1 MKKDG
6 AIKRSSI
13 RVKMVLVF
21 GLVFMITVAVLS
33 AISVFIARK
42 AVIDKVEIH
51 LKDKASDTA
60 EIIDR
65 MAGSMWQFLTGLAR
79 NSIMLDKSLSY
90 TEKCKILQKEGDT
103 NANFDFFSIV
113 DMDGNRFTY
122 EGFVGNFSDM
132 DWFKKS
138 VQGKNA
144 IAEPV
149 ISRYTKNLQIV
160 FSVPVYDID
169 GKIIAVLSAGV
180 PGHGLSHDI
189 ADIVVGKTGNC
200 YIMGLDGVIIGDKD
214 TTLVDD
220 MVNIVSKGKLD
231 KTFASV
237 GKFLEKALSN
247 NKSEVGYY
255 EYKGIEYMG
264 SYAKMQSTGWT
275 VVIRAPKGEFLD
287 AVRTLTFSMTG
298 TSLVLSVVLLLIVY
312 FLAYTIVKPISK
324 TVDALDNIAKGEG
337 DLTVRLPERGN
348 DEITDLS
355 VKFNQ
360 TMEKIQNSISIVGDV
375 SANIER
381 VGDELSSNMTE
392 TASAINQIS
401 SNIDGVKEQVMSQ
414 AASVTETAG
423 TMEEIIRTI
432 EALNGSIENQATSVV
447 QSSSA
452 IEQMVSNI
460 ASINQTVEKSDSMIK
475 SLSDATAAGKQILSE
490 TMSISQGIEEK
501 SGGLIDASNVI
512 QSIASQTN
520 LLAMNAAI
528 EAAHAGEAGKGFAVV
543 ADEIRKLAE
552 ESSMQGKTIT
562 ETLKKLSDEIS
573 LLSVNSGN
581 VDQKFN
587 AIFDLSS
594 NVSSMSAQIAS
605 AMSEQESGSKEV
617 LQAIKNI
624 SMITS
629 EVKDGSGEMLLG
641 GKGVASEMR
650 KLDEL
655 TVVVKDAMNE
665 MAAGV
670 QQITK
675 AVHEVD
681 ALALTNKG
689 NIRSLV
695 GEVGKFKV

>member
-1 MKKDG
+1 M
-6 AIKRSSI
+6 
-13 RVKMVLVF
+13 
-21 GLVFMITVAVLS
+21 
-33 AISVFIARK
+33 
-42 AVIDKVEIH
+42 
-51 LKDKASDTA
+51 
-60 EIIDR
+60 
-65 MAGSMWQFLTGLAR
+65 
-79 NSIMLDKSLSY
+79 
-90 TEKCKILQKEGDT
+90 
-103 NANFDFFSIV
+103 
-113 DMDGNRFTY
+113 
-122 EGFVGNFSDM
+122 
-132 DWFKKS
+132 
-138 VQGKNA
+138 
-144 IAEPV
+144 

-375 SANIER
+375 SANMEH

-552 ESSMQGKTIT
+552 STSKSTKDINVMIEQLVESINSSADKISSTSTAFKDISSGIQDQLELTETIARAT
-562 ETLKKLSDEIS
+562 HEQSIGASETLKATNEIS
-573 LLSVNSGN
+573 EQISEIN
-581 VDQKFN
+581 VLIKNQADYSNELQKG
-587 AIFDLSS
+587 IDEVVVLSS
-594 NVSSMSAQIAS
+594 QVN
-605 AMSEQESGSKEV
+605 
-617 LQAIKNI
+617 
-624 SMITS
+624 
-629 EVKDGSGEMLLG
+629 
-641 GKGVASEMR
+641 
-650 KLDEL
+650 
-655 TVVVKDAMNE
+655 
-665 MAAGV
+665 
-670 QQITK
+670 
-675 AVHEVD
+675 D
-681 ALALTNKG
+681 ALKESSAVINEFS
-689 NIRSLV
+689 RSIETTKNSAIENQSAIESVTQELS
-695 GEVGKFKV
+695 KFKVE

>member
-1 MKKDG
+1 MNTNSTV
-6 AIKRSSI
+6 KRSSI

-21 GLVFMITVAVLS
+21 GFAFMLAVAVLS
-33 AISVFIARK
+33 GISIFIARK
-42 AVIDKVEIH
+42 AVMDKVEIQ
-51 LKDKASDTA
+51 LKEKAVDTA

-79 NSIMLDKSLSY
+79 NSIMFDTSLSN
-90 TEKCKILQKEGDT
+90 TEKCKILQKETET
-103 NANFDFFSIV
+103 NSNFDFFSIV
-113 DMDGNRFTY
+113 DLDGNRFTS
-122 EGFVGNFSDM
+122 EGYVGNFSDM
-132 DWFKKS
+132 YWFKQS

-149 ISRYTKNLQIV
+149 ISRYTKKLQIV
-160 FSVPVYDID
+160 FSVPVYGSD
-169 GKIIAVLSAGV
+169 GKVIAVLSAGV
-180 PGHGLSHDI
+180 PGHGLSNDI
-189 ADIVVGKTGNC
+189 SGIVVGKTGNC

-214 TTLVDD
+214 KTLVDD
-220 MVNIVSKGKLD
+220 MVNIIKKGKND
-231 KTFASV
+231 KIYSSV
-237 GKFLEKALSN
+237 GQFLERALSKN
-247 NKSEVGYY
+247 ESEIGYY
-255 EYKGIEYMG
+255 EYKGINYMG
-264 SYAKMQSTGWT
+264 SYAKMKTTGWT
-275 VVIRAPKGEFLD
+275 VVIRAPKHEFLD
-287 AVRTLTFSMTG
+287 AVKTLTFSMLG
-298 TSLVLSVVLLLIVY
+298 TSIILSVILFLIVY
-312 FLAYTIVKPISK
+312 FLAYTIVKPIRK
-324 TVDALDNIAKGEG
+324 TVAALDNIAKGEG

-348 DEITDLS
+348 DEITELS

-360 TMEKIQNSISIVGDV
+360 TMEKIRNSISVVGDV
-375 SANIER
+375 SANMEH

-392 TASAINQIS
+392 TASAISQIS
-401 SNIDGVKEQVMSQ
+401 SNIDGVKQQVMTQ
-414 AASVTETAG
+414 AASVTETAS

-432 EALNGSIENQATSVV
+432 EALNGSIEHQATSVV

-452 IEQMVSNI
+452 IEEMVSNI

-475 SLSDATAAGKQILSE
+475 SLSDATAAGKQIVSE
-490 TMSISQGIEEK
+490 TIAVSQGIEEK

-562 ETLKKLSDEIS
+562 ETLKKLSDEIA
-573 LLSVNSGN
+573 LLSENSGN
-581 VDQKFN
+581 VDEKFN
-587 AIFDLSS
+587 AIFELSS
-594 NVSSMSAQIAS
+594 SVSTMSAQIAS

-617 LQAIKNI
+617 LEAIKSI
-624 SMITS
+624 SMSTN
-629 EVKDGSGEMLLG
+629 EVKDGSAEMLLG
-641 GKGVASEMR
+641 GNDVAKEMR

-670 QQITK
+670 QQIAR

>member
-1 MKKDG
+1 
-6 AIKRSSI
+6 
-13 RVKMVLVF
+13 
-21 GLVFMITVAVLS
+21 
-33 AISVFIARK
+33 
-42 AVIDKVEIH
+42 
-51 LKDKASDTA
+51 
-60 EIIDR
+60 
-65 MAGSMWQFLTGLAR
+65 
-79 NSIMLDKSLSY
+79 
-90 TEKCKILQKEGDT
+90 
-103 NANFDFFSIV
+103 
-113 DMDGNRFTY
+113 
-122 EGFVGNFSDM
+122 
-132 DWFKKS
+132 
-138 VQGKNA
+138 
-144 IAEPV
+144 
-149 ISRYTKNLQIV
+149 
-160 FSVPVYDID
+160 
-169 GKIIAVLSAGV
+169 
-180 PGHGLSHDI
+180 
-189 ADIVVGKTGNC
+189 
-200 YIMGLDGVIIGDKD
+200 
-214 TTLVDD
+214 
-220 MVNIVSKGKLD
+220 
-231 KTFASV
+231 
-237 GKFLEKALSN
+237 
-247 NKSEVGYY
+247 
-255 EYKGIEYMG
+255 
-264 SYAKMQSTGWT
+264 
-275 VVIRAPKGEFLD
+275 
-287 AVRTLTFSMTG
+287 
-298 TSLVLSVVLLLIVY
+298 
-312 FLAYTIVKPISK
+312 
-324 TVDALDNIAKGEG
+324 
-337 DLTVRLPERGN
+337 
-348 DEITDLS
+348 
-355 VKFNQ
+355 
-360 TMEKIQNSISIVGDV
+360 
-375 SANIER
+375 
-381 VGDELSSNMTE
+381 
-392 TASAINQIS
+392 
-401 SNIDGVKEQVMSQ
+401 
-414 AASVTETAG
+414 
-423 TMEEIIRTI
+423 MEEIIRTI

>member
-1 MKKDG
+1 
-6 AIKRSSI
+6 
-13 RVKMVLVF
+13 MVLVF
-21 GLVFMITVAVLS
+21 GLVFMIAVAVLS

-348 DEITDLS
+348 DEI
-355 VKFNQ
+355 
-360 TMEKIQNSISIVGDV
+360 
-375 SANIER
+375 
-381 VGDELSSNMTE
+381 
-392 TASAINQIS
+392 
-401 SNIDGVKEQVMSQ
+401 
-414 AASVTETAG
+414 
-423 TMEEIIRTI
+423 
-432 EALNGSIENQATSVV
+432 
-447 QSSSA
+447 
-452 IEQMVSNI
+452 
-460 ASINQTVEKSDSMIK
+460 
-475 SLSDATAAGKQILSE
+475 
-490 TMSISQGIEEK
+490 
-501 SGGLIDASNVI
+501 
-512 QSIASQTN
+512 
-520 LLAMNAAI
+520 
-528 EAAHAGEAGKGFAVV
+528 
-543 ADEIRKLAE
+543 
-552 ESSMQGKTIT
+552 
-562 ETLKKLSDEIS
+562 S